1 MRILLLIWLIA
12 VTLLEGVLG
21 LMLVVAIAMSSM
33 AFTSEEAIRNPL
45 PWLFILSLF
54 VLMGVLGTVIALQW
68 YFFSAK
74 KRRAAFLL
82 SCLPVLVVVFSG
94 PLERGVTRVM
104 RWVDEPR
111 AEGIW
116 PDQSSKPHRSF
127 THASTRSTR
136 FIGDI
141 VRQPSSA
148 SSPPNA
154 K

>member
-1 MRILLLIWLIA
+1 MIWLIG
-12 VTLLEGVLG
+12 VTLLEGVMAL
-21 LMLVVAIAMSSM
+21 LLVGAIVMSPM
-33 AFTSEEAIRNPL
+33 MFTSEEAFRDPTK
-45 PWLFILSLF
+45 WLLILSLF
-54 VLMGVLGTVIALQW
+54 VLMGLLGTVTALQW
-68 YFFSAK
+68 YWFSAK
-74 KRRAAFLL
+74 KRRAAFLI

-94 PLERGVTRVM
+94 PLERGVTRGM

-127 THASTRSTR
+127 THESTRSTR

-141 VRQPSSA
+141 VRQPNSA